1 MGSNMNNY
9 EALSR
14 LNFEKWMANDYL
26 PDHSQVATEA
36 DENAFQAV
44 MWHIWQSAQLPLLAE
59 LDKFKSVAELH
70 KENFAGYSDYVA
82 SMESNETKL
91 MERIAELE
99 QCHAETTEVLKQS
112 HADTLAA
119 HQLIERLQGQ
129 SPIAWIAGAEEIRDF
144 QNGREVYV
152 MRDCDDSE
160 LEYLPLYAAPQP
172 SASVVVP
179 DEIRPEQAQKIAPAG
194 FYEMDNDEL
203 CVAAA
208 FWNACLA
215 EVLRLNSG
223 SKPKRFVVKLPEPD
237 VYEVNGTRFYDR
249 LKDTEVIEAILAAGG
264 EIAE

>member
-26 PDHSQVATEA
+26 PDHSQVATET

-44 MWHIWQSAQLPLLAE
+44 MWHIWQSAQLPLLE
-59 LDKFKSVAELH
+59 DLDKFKSIAELH

-99 QCHAETTEVLKQS
+99 QCHTETTEILKKS

-119 HQLIERLQGQ
+119 HQMIEHLQGQ
-129 SPIAWIAGAEEIRDF
+129 SPVAWVAGDEEIRDF
-144 QNGREVYV
+144 HNGREVQV

-160 LEYLPLYAAPQP
+160 LEYLPLYATPP
-172 SASVVVP
+172 IASVFVP
-179 DEIRPEQAQKIAPAG
+179 EGLIVAVNHLLNVDGSRGCYSAVECHDAREKVERLLAVAPG
-194 FYEMDNDEL
+194 LE
-203 CVAAA
+203 
-208 FWNACLA
+208 
-215 EVLRLNSG
+215 
-223 SKPKRFVVKLPEPD
+223 
-237 VYEVNGTRFYDR
+237 
-249 LKDTEVIEAILAAGG
+249 
-264 EIAE
+264 